1 MSESGSA
8 TFRFE
13 EDGHKYFL
21 GDQQLPSVTQI
32 LEGVGIIDKRFYAPG
47 SDQRGRYIHK
57 MTELD
62 DTGELAE
69 ENVKDDLRGYLEAW
83 RKWKTDHDAEIL
95 DSEYKVYH
103 PYYGYAG
110 TIDKVIG
117 GKHLHIADIKS
128 GQPEKWHVLQL
139 TAYFQCFLA
148 MPNEKRWKNKD
159 VHLLNIYLKDDGSY
173 KTVKSD
179 PNIPMWEAILR
190 VWKWKE
196 AK

>member
-32 LEGVGIIDKRFYAPG
+32 LEAVGIINKRFYAPG
-47 SDQRGRYIHK
+47 SDLRGRYIHK

-83 RKWKTDHDAEIL
+83 RKWKTDHTAKIL
-95 DSEYKVYH
+95 DSEYRVYH
-103 PYYGYAG
+103 KFYGYAG
-110 TIDKVIG
+110 TIDK
-117 GKHLHIADIKS
+117 IADDGCLCIVDIKS

-139 TAYFQCFLA
+139 TAYFQCFLN
-148 MPNEKRWKNKD
+148 MPNEKRWKDKD
-159 VHLLNIYLKDDGSY
+159 VHLLNVYLRESGGY
-173 KTVKSD
+173 KTVAVEADS
-179 PNIPMWEAILR
+179 NMWEACLKI
-190 VWKWKE
+190 WKWIHT
-196 AK
+196 